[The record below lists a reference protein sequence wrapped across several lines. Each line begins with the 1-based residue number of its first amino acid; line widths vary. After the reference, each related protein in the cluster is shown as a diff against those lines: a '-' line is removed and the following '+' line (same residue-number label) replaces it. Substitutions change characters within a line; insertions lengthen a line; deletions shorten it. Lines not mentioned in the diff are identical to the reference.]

1 MELKV
6 KEFCFFDC
14 LEVLFF
20 NVLFQNNYFKKHF
33 TENKVHACMQRV
45 HMFEVSVFVALFTEF
60 LLICVTDYGRKIKQD
75 SHSL

>member
-1 MELKV
+1 MELRV

-45 HMFEVSVFVALFTEF
+45 RMFEVLTCSEFVS
-60 LLICVTDYGRKIKQD
+60 ICVTDYGRKIKQD